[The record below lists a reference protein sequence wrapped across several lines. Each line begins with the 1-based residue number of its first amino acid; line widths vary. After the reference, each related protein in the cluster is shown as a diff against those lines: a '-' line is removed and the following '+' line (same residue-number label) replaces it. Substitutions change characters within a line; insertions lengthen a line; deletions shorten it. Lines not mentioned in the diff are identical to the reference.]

1 VENPTEKIENE
12 FQDAVLLVDKFV
24 TNLNQDVFLMGT
36 TLDPN
41 VKATV
46 KGRIAVCGERFS
58 YAAADVDNVLD
69 TKLEAPFLPSDKVVD
84 LLSLFSFAIP
94 SDIFPTEA
102 CLKYNEIVL
111 CDDTDCG
118 VDAQFADQLTIDIN
132 TQTNEYSLI
141 IRQDVP

>member
-12 FQDAVLLVDKFV
+12 FQDAVLLVDRFV
-24 TNLNQDVFLMGT
+24 TDMNQDVFLMGT

-41 VKATV
+41 INATV

-69 TKLEAPFLPSDKVVD
+69 TQLEAPFLPGDKVVD

-94 SDIFPTEA
+94 SAVFPTEA
-102 CLKYNEIVL
+102 CLKEIVL
-111 CDDTDCG
+111 CNETDCG
-118 VDAQFADQLTIDIN
+118 ADEQFSDQLKIYIN
-132 TQTNEYSLI
+132 EQTNQFNLF